1 MSGSYKKKKIMNMVT
16 GFGAAIV
23 IVGAMFKIQHWPGA
37 TIALIGGLSVEAAL
51 FIMGAFEAPHMEVDW
66 SLVYPEL
73 AMAHDDEHGE
83 EGEEGALE
91 ASSHSNSSAVAT
103 TNQGNND
110 AVSQKLDQMLMD
122 ANIGS
127 DLIESLGSGLRNF
140 GETAQSLNSVGTASQ
155 ATEGLVTSLENA
167 SQNVDKMSDAY
178 SKASESLAGI
188 TDLKGEGT
196 SYAEQLVAMTK
207 NLGELNTVYEQQIEA
222 NNSGMKLS
230 ADIQTNINE
239 LLVNLSDSVED
250 TKRYKT
256 EVAALGDNL
265 SKLNTVY
272 GNMLSAMSIGGAQ
285 A

>member
-37 TIALIGGLSVEAAL
+37 TVALIGGLSVEAIL
-51 FIMGAFEAPHMEVDW
+51 FIMGAFEPPHMEVDW

-73 AMAHDDEHGE
+73 AVAHDEEHGDELDAHE
-83 EGEEGALE
+83 EGT
-91 ASSHSNSSAVAT
+91 SSHSTAVAT
-103 TNQGNND
+103 SGNGNS
-110 AVSQKLDQMLMD
+110 VSQKLDQMLMD

-127 DLIESLGSGLRNF
+127 DLIESLGEGLRNF

-155 ATEGLVTSLENA
+155 ATEGLVTSLESA
-167 SQNVDKMSDAY
+167 SQNVDKMSEAY
-178 SKASESLAGI
+178 QKASESLTGI

-207 NLGELNTVYEQQIEA
+207 NLGELNSVYEQQIEA
-222 NNSGMKLS
+222 NNGSMKLS
-230 ADIQTNINE
+230 SDIQANINE

-256 EVAALGDNL
+256 EVAALGENL

-272 GNMLSAMSIGGAQ
+272 GNMLSAMTISGGQ
-285 A
+285 V

>member
-23 IVGAMFKIQHWPGA
+23 IIGAMFKIQHWPGA
-37 TIALIGGLSVEAAL
+37 TIALIGGLSVEAIL
-51 FIMGAFEAPHMEVDW
+51 FIMGAFEPPHMEVDW

-73 AMAHDDEHGE
+73 AVAHDEEHGE
-83 EGEEGALE
+83 EGADELE
-91 ASSHSNSSAVAT
+91 ASSHAHGHSSNAVALAG
-103 TNQGNND
+103 QGD

-122 ANIGS
+122 ANVGPE
-127 DLIESLGSGLRNF
+127 LIESLGEGLRNF
-140 GETAQSLNSVGTASQ
+140 GETAKSLNVVGSAST
-155 ATEGLVTSLENA
+155 ATEGLVSSLESA
-167 SQNVDKMSDAY
+167 SQNVDKMSEAY

-196 SYAEQLVAMTK
+196 SYAEQLVTMTK

-230 ADIQTNINE
+230 ADIQQNINE
-239 LLVNLSDSVED
+239 LLTNLSDSVED
-250 TKRYKT
+250 TKRYKV
-256 EVAALGDNL
+256 EVAALGENL
-265 SKLNTVY
+265 SKLNNVY
-272 GNMLSAMSIGGAQ
+272 GNMLSAMTIQGGQ